1 METLINGRT
10 LALVE
15 GDITEQDTDAIV
27 NAANEHL
34 QLGGGVAG
42 VIRRKGGSAIKAEC
56 DAIGYCPVGQAVS
69 TTGGNLKARYVIHAV
84 GPRGGEPEADVKLAS
99 AVRSALGEADRLGLR
114 SIALPAIST
123 GIFGY
128 PMEEAA
134 GIMLAAALAYLQQE
148 ETGLERVV
156 FCLYGEEA
164 YNIFATEL
172 ARLLDEL
179 SKIEKWPYAGRRGKS
194 LAAGVK
200 YAYTI
205 LSGASCA

>member
-42 VIRRKGGSAIKAEC
+42 AIRRKGGSAIQAEC
-56 DAIGYCPVGQAVS
+56 DEIGYCPVGQAVS

-84 GPRGGEPEADVKLAS
+84 GPRGGEPQADVKLAS

-179 SKIEKWPYAGRRGKS
+179 SKIEK
-194 LAAGVK
+194 
-200 YAYTI
+200 
-205 LSGASCA
+205 